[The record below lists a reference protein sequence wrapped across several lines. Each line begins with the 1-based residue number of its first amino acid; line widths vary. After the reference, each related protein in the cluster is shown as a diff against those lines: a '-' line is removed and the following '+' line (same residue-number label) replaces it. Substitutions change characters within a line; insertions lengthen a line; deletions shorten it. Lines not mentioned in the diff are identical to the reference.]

1 MSECDKFKLQFSDYL
16 DGELPLAQRKEL
28 DDHLS
33 ICWDCAETIRQIKA
47 IQESLRNIPPI
58 STGPDFE
65 QRLHDQLHSLPGRT
79 NIIPLPM
86 QSWKLPAMGSA
97 IVLATVGLF
106 YVFNHS
112 VDNSNPSLNGGGGN
126 FYPAATQMPA
136 SSPNYQLSNTPAN
149 QAEYSQN
156 PQKEDSLGNDTVRV
170 NQKGLQLVGDNK

>member
-28 DDHLS
+28 DDHLAV
-33 ICWDCAETIRQIKA
+33 CWDCAETVRQIKV
-47 IQESLRNIPPI
+47 IQESLRNIPRI

-65 QRLHDQLHSLPGRT
+65 QRLHNQLHSLPGRS

-86 QSWKLPAMGSA
+86 QNWKLPAMGSA

-106 YVFNHS
+106 YVFNHAPE
-112 VDNSNPSLNGGGGN
+112 NTNPNLNGGGN
-126 FYPAATQMPA
+126 FYPAATQMPV

-149 QAEYSQN
+149 QAEYGQASQ
-156 PQKEDSLGNDTVRV
+156 KKDSLGNDTARV
-170 NQKGLQLVGDNK
+170 NQDGLQLVGDNK